1 MQHQLKNHSPD
12 LQRLVAEGYELEERS
27 GYLVVRS
34 IPYLSANK
42 AIRWGTIITD
52 LDTSGGTTALPKSH
66 TVYFIG
72 EMPHSLEGHP
82 VPLGKPTLK
91 NRNLGHGLIVD
102 FWFSFK
108 PRDKG
113 YEDYYEKVTTY
124 VSIISGPAQA
134 LYPSV
139 TPRTFVVVEA
149 PEEETVFRYWDTA
162 TSRAGIGLMTE
173 KLERVG
179 AVAIV
184 GLGGTGSYILDLIA
198 KTPVREIRL
207 FDGDKFG
214 SHNAFRAPGAP
225 SLELLQEAPQKVDYF
240 QSIYSKMRRNIVA
253 YGYVDESTVEH
264 LKDVEFAF
272 VSVDAEKGRK
282 FVVEKLEEFGIPLI
296 DVGMGVF
303 IGDGGAEGTLMG
315 QLRVSTSTADSRD
328 IVRPELPIA
337 DDEGGENLY
346 DSNIQIAELNALNA
360 VLAVI
365 KWKKLLGFYH
375 DAKREYSSLYHIDA
389 NHIINESV
397 A

>member
-1 MQHQLKNHSPD
+1 MPHQLKNHSPD
-12 LQRLVAEGYELEERS
+12 LQRLVAEGYEIEERS

-34 IPYLSANK
+34 IPYLSVNK

-52 LDTSGGTTALPKSH
+52 LDTSGGITAPPKSH

-82 VPLGKPTLK
+82 VSLGKPTLK
-91 NRNLGHGLIVD
+91 NRDLGHGLIVD
-102 FWFSFK
+102 FRFSLR
-108 PRDKG
+108 PRDRG

-124 VSIISGPAQA
+124 VSTISGPAQA
-134 LYPSV
+134 LHPSV
-139 TPRTFVVVEA
+139 TPQTFMVVEA
-149 PEEETVFRYWDTA
+149 PEKETVFRYWDTA
-162 TSRAGIGLMTE
+162 SSRAGIGLMTE

-214 SHNAFRAPGAP
+214 SHNAFRSPGAP
-225 SLELLQEAPQKVDYF
+225 PLELLEKVPQKVDYF
-240 QSIYSKMRRNIVA
+240 QSIYSEMRRNIVA
-253 YGYVDESTVEH
+253 YGHVDESTVEH
-264 LKDVEFAF
+264 LKDVDFAF
-272 VSVDAEKGRK
+272 VSVDDEKGRK
-282 FVVEKLEEFGIPLI
+282 FVVEKLEEFGIPFI
-296 DVGMGVF
+296 DVGMGVL
-303 IGDGGAEGTLMG
+303 IGEGDAEGSLMG
-315 QLRVSTSTADSRD
+315 QLRVSTSIDDSRD
-328 IVRPELPIA
+328 LVRPELPVA

-365 KWKKLLGFYH
+365 KWKKLLGFYY

-389 NHIINESV
+389 NHIINES
-397 A
+397 AT

>member
-1 MQHQLKNHSPD
+1 MPHQLKNHSSD
-12 LQRLVAEGYELEERS
+12 LQRLVVEGYEIEERS
-27 GYLVVRS
+27 AYLVVRS

-42 AIRWGTIITD
+42 AVRWGAIITD
-52 LDTSGGTTALPKSH
+52 LDITGGTTVPPKSH

-82 VPLGKPTLK
+82 VNLGTPTLK

-102 FWFSFK
+102 FQFSFK

-113 YEDYYEKVTTY
+113 YEDYYEKITTY

-139 TPRTFVVVEA
+139 TPRTFVAVEA

-173 KLERVG
+173 KLEGVG

-214 SHNAFRAPGAP
+214 SHNAFRSPGAP
-225 SLELLQEAPQKVDYF
+225 SLELLEKAPQKVDYF
-240 QSIYSKMRRNIVA
+240 QSIYSEMRRNVVA
-253 YGYVDESTVEH
+253 YGYVDESTVDH

-272 VSVDAEKGRK
+272 VSVDDEKGRK
-282 FVVEKLEEFGIPLI
+282 FVVEKLEEFGIPFI
-296 DVGMGVF
+296 DVGMGVL
-303 IGDGGAEGTLMG
+303 IGEGGAEGTLMG
-315 QLRVSTSTADSRD
+315 QLRVSTSIADSRD
-328 IVRPELPIA
+328 LVRPELPIA

-397 A
+397 T

>member
-1 MQHQLKNHSPD
+1 M
-12 LQRLVAEGYELEERS
+12 
-27 GYLVVRS
+27 
-34 IPYLSANK
+34 
-42 AIRWGTIITD
+42 
-52 LDTSGGTTALPKSH
+52 
-66 TVYFIG
+66 
-72 EMPHSLEGHP
+72 
-82 VPLGKPTLK
+82 
-91 NRNLGHGLIVD
+91 
-102 FWFSFK
+102 
-108 PRDKG
+108 
-113 YEDYYEKVTTY
+113 
-124 VSIISGPAQA
+124 
-134 LYPSV
+134 
-139 TPRTFVVVEA
+139 
-149 PEEETVFRYWDTA
+149 FRYWDTA

-282 FVVEKLEEFGIPLI
+282 FVVEKLEEFGIPFI